1 MKNKK
6 LLSIL
11 LAGAMIGTAPASAWA
26 ADFTDVNIVAEESAA
41 EDTTEDVAE
50 EAPEQQE
57 ADAAEDTDSDALT
70 EDAEDLTEEADAEE
84 LDQSAETFA
93 QEDGDAL
100 SDGEAAVVFDDGTDA
115 DLTLKGTGT
124 EEDPYQ
130 IATTDDI
137 QAVADYVNNGKG
149 TFSGQYLKFTED
161 ITLPTGWTPI
171 GTKTSKFQGNLDGD
185 NHLLTVPEGE
195 QALLGYVAESTLKNL
210 NIYGKQ
216 IASNGVVCNYEVDYT
231 SRNPIKI
238 DNVTLKSGTQTLK
251 SGFIGGYAS
260 GQNQITITNS
270 TVEKGVV
277 IGYDKSQSN
286 IGSFGGDFNGTISN
300 CVSYADVYGT
310 KYVGGISGNKGQS
323 MGTYSLTD
331 CKFYGTVTASD
342 NYAGGISG
350 GGYGGTMWGETSAP
364 NTQGVTIQNCF
375 SNGTITGKNY
385 VGGILGSETGMV
397 QCWDNGI
404 QYVQNNHFEGTV
416 SATDGTYVGGVIGY
430 IKGLD
435 KYNIIENNEY
445 TCKDVKGIG
454 HVDFIDTNCANP
466 TQIEGVTYYSSENG
480 RPSGISGATKAQH
493 NRTDDPLGAD
503 ADNLAKLVAKKIN
516 VGLTILGDELHDTEQ
531 DHTYH
536 TYYAG
541 NLETWL
547 EQSEYTVVEGST
559 VKDVIDAALLANN
572 MTCDNPTGNYIA
584 SITKGDVTLGE
595 FSNNSK
601 KSGWMYTLNGV
612 YPLLGVSEQTVNDG
626 DEIILHYTDWYGE
639 EETHDWS
646 SEWTS
651 DETAHWHE
659 CKNATGEDAWCDI
672 SSNDR
677 KDGYAEHTFDEGIVT
692 KEATCKEAGVKT
704 YTCTVCGAT
713 KTEEIPALPHTYDEG
728 TVTKEATCTETGVKT
743 YTCTECGATK
753 TEEIAVN
760 PDNHSWD
767 AGKVTKAATCTAT
780 GVKTYTCTACGA
792 TKTETIKKTAHTY
805 TWKTTTKATVF
816 KPAVQTKVCS
826 KCGYKTKTTRNYGK
840 KLTPTLK
847 LTATKINLKVK
858 QSTSKVKATGL
869 ANGDAVKSWTSSNK
883 SVATVSSKGVIKAG
897 NKAGKA
903 KITVTLKSGKKG
915 YITVTVQKTAVKTT
929 KISGVKSALTLN
941 KGKKATLKPVIS
953 PITSVEKIT
962 YTTSNKNVATVSSKG
977 VITAKKKG
985 TAVITVKS
993 GSKKV
998 TCKVTVK

>member
-1 MKNKK
+1 MNYKK
-6 LLSIL
+6 MLSIL
-11 LAGAMIGTAPASAWA
+11 MASAMIGTAPASAWA
-26 ADFTDVNIVAEESAA
+26 SDFTDANVVADAEE
-41 EDTTEDVAE
+41 ETTEDVTE
-50 EAPEQQE
+50 EPEQE
-57 ADAAEDTDSDALT
+57 TDVAEDAESVDLQ
-70 EDAEDLTEEADAEE
+70 EDAEDLT
-84 LDQSAETFA
+84 QSADGQDLDTYA
-93 QEDGDAL
+93 QESDDPF
-100 SDGEAAVVFDDGTDA
+100 SDGEAAAAFDDGQTTG
-115 DLTLKGTGT
+115 DLALKGTGT
-124 EEDPYQ
+124 EADPYQ
-130 IATTDDI
+130 ITSTDDI

-171 GTKTSKFQGNLDGD
+171 GTKASKFQGNLDGD

-216 IASNGVVCNYEVDYT
+216 IASNGVVCNYEVDY
-231 SRNPIKI
+231 SSPNPIKI

-350 GGYGGTMWGETSAP
+350 GGYGGTQWGETSAP

-397 QCWDNGI
+397 QCWSNGI

-454 HVDFIDTNCANP
+454 HIDFIDTSYANP
-466 TQIEGVTYYSSENG
+466 TAIEGVTYYSSENG
-480 RPSGISGATKAQH
+480 RPSGISGASKAQH

-503 ADNLAKLVAKKIN
+503 ADKLAKLVAKKIN
-516 VGLTILGDELHDTEQ
+516 VGLTILGDELHDTEK

-559 VKDVIDAALLANN
+559 AKDVIDAALLANN
-572 MTCDNPTGNYIA
+572 MTCENPNGNYIA

-612 YPLLGVSEQTVNDG
+612 HPDLAISEQEVKDG
-626 DEIILHYTDWYGE
+626 DQIVLHYTDWYGE
-639 EETHDWS
+639 EENHVWETA
-646 SEWTS
+646 WTS

-659 CKNATGEDAWCDI
+659 CVNSKADSGNGWCDI

-677 KDGYAEHTFDEGIVT
+677 KDGYAAHTFDAGVVT
-692 KEATCKEAGVKT
+692 KKPTYKT
-704 YTCTVCGAT
+704 
-713 KTEEIPALPHTYDEG
+713 
-728 TVTKEATCTETGVKT
+728 TGVKT
-743 YTCTECGATK
+743 YTCTTCG
-753 TEEIAVN
+753 
-760 PDNHSWD
+760 
-767 AGKVTKAATCTAT
+767 
-780 GVKTYTCTACGA
+780 Y
-792 TKTETIKKTAHTY
+792 KKTATVSKLKCTNHTY

-816 KPAVQTKVCS
+816 KAAVQSGTCS
-826 KCGYKTKTTRNYGK
+826 KCGAKTTRTYGK

-847 LTATKINLKVK
+847 LNATKITLKVK
-858 QSTSKVKATGL
+858 QSTSRVKVTGL
-869 ANGDAVKSWTSSNK
+869 ANGDAVKAWASTNKSIVTVDSKGVIKAGSKTGTAKVSVTLKSGKKAYVTVVVQKTTVKTTKITGVPSKLTLKKGAKTTLKPVRTPFTSGEKTTFVSSNK
-883 SVATVSSKGVIKAG
+883 SVATVSS
-897 NKAGKA
+897 
-903 KITVTLKSGKKG
+903 T
-915 YITVTVQKTAVKTT
+915 
-929 KISGVKSALTLN
+929 
-941 KGKKATLKPVIS
+941 
-953 PITSVEKIT
+953 
-962 YTTSNKNVATVSSKG
+962 G

-985 TAVITVKS
+985 TAVITVKA
-993 GSKKV
+993 GKFTAK
-998 TCKVTVK
+998 CKVTVK

>member
-26 ADFTDVNIVAEESAA
+26 SDFTDVNVVADAEE
-41 EDTTEDVAE
+41 ETTEDVTE
-50 EAPEQQE
+50 EPEQE
-57 ADAAEDTDSDALT
+57 TDTAEDTESVDLQ
-70 EDAEDLTEEADAEE
+70 EDAEDLTQPEDVQ
-84 LDQSAETFA
+84 DQDTYA
-93 QEDGDAL
+93 QESDDPF
-100 SDGEAAVVFDDGTDA
+100 SDGEAVAAFDDGQTTG

-124 EEDPYQ
+124 EADPYQ
-130 IATTDDI
+130 ITSTDDI
-137 QAVADYVNNGKG
+137 QAVADYVNSGKG

-171 GTKTSKFQGNLDGD
+171 GTKASKFQGNLDGD

-216 IASNGVVCNYEVDYT
+216 IASNGVVCNYEVDY
-231 SRNPIKI
+231 SSPNPIKI

-350 GGYGGTMWGETSAP
+350 GGYGGTMWGENTAP

-397 QCWDNGI
+397 QCWSNGI

-454 HVDFIDTNCANP
+454 HVDFIDTNYANP
-466 TQIEGVTYYSSENG
+466 TAIEGVTYYSSENG
-480 RPSGISGATKAQH
+480 RPSGISGASKAQH

-503 ADNLAKLVAKKIN
+503 VDKLAKLVAKKIN
-516 VGLTILGDELHDTEQ
+516 VGLTILGDELHDADK

-559 VKDVIDAALLANN
+559 AKDVIDAALLANN
-572 MTCDNPTGNYIA
+572 MTCENPTGNYIEY
-584 SITKGDVTLGE
+584 ITKGELTLGE
-595 FSNNSK
+595 FDNGK
-601 KSGWMYTLNGV
+601 YSGWMYTLNGV
-612 YPLLGVSEQTVNDG
+612 YPNLGVSEQEVKDG
-626 DEIILHYTDWYGE
+626 DQIVLHYTDFYPE
-639 EETHDWS
+639 EGKHVWDTA
-646 SEWTS
+646 WTY
-651 DETAHWHE
+651 DENAHWHE
-659 CKNATGEDAWCDI
+659 CIGGSDWCQF

-677 KDGYAEHTFDEGIVT
+677 KNGYGAHTFDAGKVT
-692 KEATCKEAGVKT
+692 KAATCTSTGVKT

-713 KTEEIPALPHTYDEG
+713 KTE
-728 TVTKEATCTETGVKT
+728 
-743 YTCTECGATK
+743 
-753 TEEIAVN
+753 
-760 PDNHSWD
+760 
-767 AGKVTKAATCTAT
+767 
-780 GVKTYTCTACGA
+780 
-792 TKTETIKKTAHTY
+792 TIKKTGHSY
-805 TWKTTTKATVF
+805 IWKTTTKATVF

-826 KCGYKTKTTRNYGK
+826 KCGYKAKETRTYGK

-847 LTATKINLKVK
+847 LNATKITLKVK
-858 QSTSKVKATGL
+858 QSTSRVKVTGL
-869 ANGDAVKSWTSSNK
+869 ANGDAVKAWASTNK
-883 SVATVSSKGVIKAG
+883 SIVTVDSKGVIKAG
-897 NKAGKA
+897 SKPGTA
-903 KITVTLKSGKKG
+903 KVSVTLKSGKKA
-915 YITVTVQKTAVKTT
+915 YVTVVVQKTTVKTT
-929 KISGVKSALTLN
+929 KITGVPTKLTL
-941 KGKKATLKPVIS
+941 KTGAKTTLKPVRA
-953 PITSVEKIT
+953 PFTSGEK
-962 YTTSNKNVATVSSKG
+962 TTFVSSNKNVAAVSSTG

>member
-1 MKNKK
+1 MKHKK
-6 LLSIL
+6 FLSIL
-11 LAGAMIGTAPASAWA
+11 LASAMIGTAPASAWA
-26 ADFTDVNIVAEESAA
+26 AEFTDVTISEAA
-41 EDTTEDVAE
+41 GDVTE
-50 EAPEQQE
+50 EATEEAASQQQE
-57 ADAAEDTDSDALT
+57 TADLESEDLQQSQET
-70 EDAEDLTEEADAEE
+70 EDLTETD
-84 LDQSAETFA
+84 DAETFA
-93 QEDGDAL
+93 QESEDPFSDGAAAVAL
-100 SDGEAAVVFDDGTDA
+100 SDGDTTETG

-124 EEDPYQ
+124 EADPYQ
-130 IATTDDI
+130 IASTEDI

-149 TFSGQYLKFTED
+149 TFANQYLKFTED

-171 GTKTSKFQGNLDGD
+171 GTKASKFQGNLDGD

-195 QALLGYVAESTLKNL
+195 KALLGYVAESTLKNL

-231 SRNPIKI
+231 SKNPIKI
-238 DNVTLKSGTQTLK
+238 DNVTLKSGTQTLQ

-323 MGTYSLTD
+323 MGTYSLSD
-331 CKFYGTVTASD
+331 CKFYGTATASD

-350 GGYGGTMWGETSAP
+350 GGYGGTMWGENSAP

-375 SNGTITGKNY
+375 VNGTITGKNY

-397 QCWDNGI
+397 QCWSNGI

-445 TCKDVKGIG
+445 TCSNVKGIG
-454 HVDFIDTNCANP
+454 HIDFIDTSCANP
-466 TQIEGVTYYSSENG
+466 TAIEGVTYYSSENG

-493 NRTDDPLGAD
+493 NRTDDPLGVD

-516 VGLTILGDELHDTEQ
+516 VGLTILGDEIHDTEK

-572 MTCDNPTGNYIA
+572 MTCENPSGNYIA

-612 YPLLGVSEQTVNDG
+612 YPELGVSQQTVNNG
-626 DEIILHYTDWYGE
+626 DQIVLHYTDWYGE

-646 SEWTS
+646 SDWTS

-659 CKNATGEDAWCDI
+659 CKNATGEDAWCNI

-677 KDGYAEHTFDEGIVT
+677 KDGYAAHDFDEGKIT
-692 KEATCKEAGVKT
+692 KEATYTQTGIKT
-704 YTCTVCGAT
+704 YTCNTCGYE
-713 KTEEIPALPHTYDEG
+713 KNEEIPVVPHNHNWDKG
-728 TVTKEATCTETGVKT
+728 T
-743 YTCTECGATK
+743 
-753 TEEIAVN
+753 
-760 PDNHSWD
+760 
-767 AGKVTKAATCTAT
+767 VTKAATCTAK
-780 GVKTYTCTACGA
+780 GVKTYKCTVCGK
-792 TKTETIKKTAHTY
+792 TKTEEIPAAGHKY
-805 TWKTTTKATVF
+805 IWKTTASATVF
-816 KPAVQTKVCS
+816 APAKQVKVCS
-826 KCGYKTKTTRNYGK
+826 RCGSKTKETRNYGK
-840 KLTPTLK
+840 KLTATIKLNVTSLSLK
-847 LTATKINLKVK
+847 EK
-858 QSTSKVKATGL
+858 QSTSKVKVTGL
-869 ANGDAVKSWTSSNK
+869 AKGDSVKSWTSENRK
-883 SVATVSSKGVIKAG
+883 IATVTSKGVIKG
-897 NKAGKA
+897 VKAGKTIVTVKLASGKTA
-903 KITVTLKSGKKG
+903 KITVTVKKN
-915 YITVTVQKTAVKTT
+915 VVKTT
-929 KISGVKSALTLN
+929 KITGVKSKVTLA
-941 KGKKATLKPVIS
+941 KGRKLTLKPVVTPKNS
-953 PITSVEKIT
+953 TEKVT
-962 YTTSNKNVATVSSKG
+962 YVSSNSKVATVSAKG

-985 TAVITVKS
+985 TAVITVRS